1 MRVIYTYISI
11 GAQEIAWTRTISSN
25 QRNIRTMSA
34 ATIFNET
41 IPARLQDADQR
52 SSMMEVGAVFQFN
65 LTGDEEGTW
74 CIDLKEGAC
83 TAGEHDDADC
93 TITIDSADFVD
104 LYNGETQGA
113 ALFMQG
119 KIQIEGNMGLAL
131 KLDEIMG

>member
-1 MRVIYTYISI
+1 
-11 GAQEIAWTRTISSN
+11 
-25 QRNIRTMSA
+25 MSA

-52 SSMMEVGAVFQFN
+52 SSMMEVDAVFQFN
-65 LTGDEEGTW
+65 LTGDEEGAW
-74 CIDLKEGAC
+74 YVDLKAGVCA
-83 TAGEHDDADC
+83 AGEHDDADC

-119 KIQIEGNMGLAL
+119 KVQIDGNMGLAL

>member
-1 MRVIYTYISI
+1 
-11 GAQEIAWTRTISSN
+11 
-25 QRNIRTMSA
+25 MSA

-52 SSMMEVGAVFQFN
+52 DSMMEVDAVFQFN
-65 LTGDEEGTW
+65 LTGDEEGAW
-74 CIDLKEGAC
+74 YIDLKAGAC
-83 TAGEHDDADC
+83 AAGEHDDADC
-93 TITIDSADFVD
+93 TITIDSTDFVE